1 MNRDKFTFSFG
12 WLALKLLGKSLY
24 SNAWSAISE
33 LVANGFDAGA
43 RNIYI
48 FFDICDKK
56 NAVIEIFD
64 DGSGMGRED
73 LSSSYV
79 KVGYNKRLKN
89 NKGIEDSYLVMGRK
103 GIGKLAALYLS
114 ENYYLIT
121 KTTNGKNIQLQMVY
135 NENKKNENEPPYLSI
150 CKDKINLSC
159 YDKWST
165 FKSGT
170 YLQMNNVDLTGL
182 GEIAFESLAKKLSN
196 FFALDSMADR
206 KINLCV
212 REKQSDKIVF
222 KEIKKSIAFKN
233 MAFLLYNHN
242 KFKKIADQLA
252 GHKVLF
258 PMNQEREYKHD
269 IEIQKFED
277 LESINYKGT
286 IEYKTSSGEYISK
299 KYELRGWIGL
309 HSTIDLK
316 QAKKNDDVF
325 SRNKYYNPIQLRLYI
340 RNKLATDNF
349 LSYLNNTQAFINY
362 IEGEIHFDILD
373 DDDLPDITTSNR
385 QNVDEHDERVKILAD
400 IVNKCIDYLIKKRIK
415 LNNLIKNEET
425 SIAKKGKERFTKEFK
440 EELEKYTY
448 LDAKV
453 KDELSLVVSN
463 KIKGD
468 ISVKDN
474 YMVFISHARKDK
486 IFTDF
491 IYNLLLKQ
499 GVNDN
504 EIFYTSK
511 DEDSSSYNN
520 IDPLAKQ
527 IKDNIINKN
536 VLLLYLTS
544 SNYKKSEYCLFEGG
558 AGWATR
564 SVGDYIL
571 LSLTYNEIPK
581 FLTNGKLE
589 YLLEEN
595 KSVSLNRK
603 NYTNI
608 VDILN
613 KIIQHLNSGRRSE
626 DLIDLFPKAE
636 IPSDIELAESEKKIE
651 EYMDSEIIKHW
662 NFYIGDKIEEYLKN
676 KYLNNAE

>member
-1 MNRDKFTFSFG
+1 
-12 WLALKLLGKSLY
+12 
-24 SNAWSAISE
+24 
-33 LVANGFDAGA
+33 
-43 RNIYI
+43 
-48 FFDICDKK
+48 
-56 NAVIEIFD
+56 
-64 DGSGMGRED
+64 
-73 LSSSYV
+73 
-79 KVGYNKRLKN
+79 
-89 NKGIEDSYLVMGRK
+89 
-103 GIGKLAALYLS
+103 
-114 ENYYLIT
+114 
-121 KTTNGKNIQLQMVY
+121 
-135 NENKKNENEPPYLSI
+135 
-150 CKDKINLSC
+150 
-159 YDKWST
+159 
-165 FKSGT
+165 
-170 YLQMNNVDLTGL
+170 
-182 GEIAFESLAKKLSN
+182 
-196 FFALDSMADR
+196 
-206 KINLCV
+206 
-212 REKQSDKIVF
+212 
-222 KEIKKSIAFKN
+222 
-233 MAFLLYNHN
+233 
-242 KFKKIADQLA
+242 
-252 GHKVLF
+252 
-258 PMNQEREYKHD
+258 
-269 IEIQKFED
+269 
-277 LESINYKGT
+277 
-286 IEYKTSSGEYISK
+286 
-299 KYELRGWIGL
+299 
-309 HSTIDLK
+309 
-316 QAKKNDDVF
+316 
-325 SRNKYYNPIQLRLYI
+325 
-340 RNKLATDNF
+340 
-349 LSYLNNTQAFINY
+349 
-362 IEGEIHFDILD
+362 
-373 DDDLPDITTSNR
+373 
-385 QNVDEHDERVKILAD
+385 
-400 IVNKCIDYLIKKRIK
+400 
-415 LNNLIKNEET
+415 
-425 SIAKKGKERFTKEFK
+425 
-440 EELEKYTY
+440 
-448 LDAKV
+448 
-453 KDELSLVVSN
+453 
-463 KIKGD
+463 
-468 ISVKDN
+468 
-474 YMVFISHARKDK
+474 MVFISHARKDK
-486 IFTDF
+486 MFTDF